1 MSITFNTSN
10 NESKNFNDFKGKVC
24 LIFNSATGCGLA
36 PQFASIQ
43 TLYETYQHQGLEVL
57 DFPSNTFKQSLESA
71 QEASSICQLKYNTT
85 YTTYEKIE
93 VNGPNTHP
101 LFVFLKEKGKAS
113 GLYGV
118 KNKLNQD
125 IEWNFTKFLVN
136 KNQTKVLRFGPQT
149 PPSELTTAIEKFIN
163 EKV

>member
-1 MSITFNTSN
+1 MSITFYTADQQL
-10 NESKNFNDFKGKVC
+10 KNFNDFKGKVC

-43 TLYETYQHQGLEVL
+43 TLYERYHDQGLEVL

-71 QEASSICQLKYNTT
+71 QEAASICQLKYNTT
-85 YTTYEKIE
+85 FTTYEKIE
-93 VNGPNTHP
+93 VNGPQTHP
-101 LFVFLKEKGKAS
+101 LFVFLKNNGKAT
-113 GLYGV
+113 GLYGM
-118 KNKLNQD
+118 KAKINQD

-136 KNQTKVLRFGPQT
+136 KSQTKVFRFGPQT
-149 PPSELTTAIEKFIN
+149 SPQDLTSAIELFLN

>member
-1 MSITFNTSN
+1 MSITFYTAAQKL
-10 NESKNFNDFKGKVC
+10 EKFKDFKGKVC

-43 TLYETYQHQGLEVL
+43 TLFETYHDQGLEVL

-71 QEASSICQLKYNTT
+71 QEAASICQLKYNTT
-85 YTTYEKIE
+85 FTTYEKIE
-93 VNGPNTHP
+93 VNGPETHP
-101 LFVFLKEKGKAS
+101 LFVFLKKHGKAS

-118 KNKLNQD
+118 KTKLNQD

-136 KNQTKVLRFGPQT
+136 KTQTKVLRFGPQT
-149 PPSELTTAIEKFIN
+149 SPSELTSAIELFLN

>member
-1 MSITFNTSN
+1 MITFKSASN
-10 NESKNFNDFKGKVC
+10 VDYNLDQFKGKVC

-43 TLYETYQHQGLEVL
+43 SLYETYQDQGLEVL

-85 YTTYEKIE
+85 FTTYEKVE
-93 VNGPNTHP
+93 VNGENTHP
-101 LFVFLKEKGKAS
+101 LFAFLKKKGKS
-113 GLYGV
+113 TGLYGM
-118 KNKLNQD
+118 KNKMSQD
-125 IEWNFTKFLVN
+125 IEWNFTKFLVS

-149 PPSELTTAIEKFIN
+149 SPDQLISSIETLLK
-163 EKV
+163 EKA